1 MPAPSLVDMCR
12 RRATK
17 DVNLIYDIADMPY
30 SLVES
35 ILRHVQNPAQLQEL
49 EENSPQIQG
58 ETAGLWLKF
67 IKRDIP
73 NWDKKPHEPRDP
85 RNWSKV
91 YRKLKKE
98 SEREK
103 QEQGEALKQQLRAIQ
118 QDRAQNKTVIVDSKV
133 GYGSRSSRIFM
144 GGSSS
149 AWGGSSG
156 APSKTG
162 KVAMDK
168 LKRGVFDHNRA
179 RPKSIQIPT
188 HILAARKP
196 RLIAAPARMVRM
208 AEYEANANSSLSR
221 SVAPPVARRIDSTP
235 AMKQPHITHRPVPQQ
250 SAAPPRTSPPAD
262 QSLTAPKPSVPDTGV
277 SPAPKRKRQESS
289 LFHKRRKI

>member
-1 MPAPSLVDMCR
+1 MCR

-17 DVNLIYDIADMPY
+17 DVGLIYDIADMPY

-35 ILRHVQNPAQLQEL
+35 ILRKVENPTQLQEL

-58 ETAGLWLKF
+58 ETAALWLKF

-91 YRKLKKE
+91 YRKLKRE
-98 SEREK
+98 SEKEK
-103 QEQGEALKQQLRAIQ
+103 QEQSETLKQQLRAIQ
-118 QDRAQNKTVIVDSKV
+118 EDRAQNKTVIVESKV
-133 GYGSRSSRIFM
+133 GFGACSSRIFM

-149 AWGGSSG
+149 AWGGSG

-162 KVAMDK
+162 KIAMDK
-168 LKRGVFDHNRA
+168 LKRGMFDNNRA

-188 HILAARKP
+188 HMLAARKGQV
-196 RLIAAPARMVRM
+196 IAAPARMIRI
-208 AEYEANANSSLSR
+208 AEHEASTNTLLSR
-221 SVAPPVARRIDSTP
+221 SIAAPVARRTHPTP
-235 AMKQPHITHRPVPQQ
+235 VTKQPKITQRPIPQQ
-250 SAAPPRTSPPAD
+250 SAAAPRAPPPTQSFAASKPPVAA
-262 QSLTAPKPSVPDTGV
+262 SSA
-277 SPAPKRKRQESS
+277 SPAPKRKRQEAS
-289 LFHKRRKI
+289 LFHKRRKL